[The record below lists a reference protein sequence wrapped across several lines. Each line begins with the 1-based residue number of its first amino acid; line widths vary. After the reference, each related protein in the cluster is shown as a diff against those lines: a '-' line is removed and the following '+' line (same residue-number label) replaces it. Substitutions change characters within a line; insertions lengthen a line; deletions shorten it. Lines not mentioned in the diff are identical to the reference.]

1 MSSPPVVPPPS
12 GPPTSAPAPR
22 SRYAMGSAANMARS
36 LLVIL
41 GLVAVLLMIV
51 PRSDGVSQPAVDA
64 ASVVSVAV
72 KDSGVA
78 FEFPAGLPA
87 GWKATSARYAAA
99 TDSVPTWQAGWTT
112 PSGQFVGLR
121 QAMGVT
127 PRWLDV
133 ATNAASNAAGAV
145 STQDLGGRTW
155 QRLRDDRG
163 QVHLV
168 ATAPSGLT
176 TVVSASSEQAEFAV
190 LVEALRPAPPA
201 S

>member
-1 MSSPPVVPPPS
+1 
-12 GPPTSAPAPR
+12 
-22 SRYAMGSAANMARS
+22 MGSAANMARS

>member
-1 MSSPPVVPPPS
+1 
-12 GPPTSAPAPR
+12 
-22 SRYAMGSAANMARS
+22 
-36 LLVIL
+36 
-41 GLVAVLLMIV
+41 
-51 PRSDGVSQPAVDA
+51 
-64 ASVVSVAV
+64 
-72 KDSGVA
+72 
-78 FEFPAGLPA
+78 
-87 GWKATSARYAAA
+87 
-99 TDSVPTWQAGWTT
+99 
-112 PSGQFVGLR
+112 
-121 QAMGVT
+121 MGVT